1 MMKIKIIFSYDG
13 SAFLGSATQPH
24 KKGVQDALS
33 EALSHLGIFS
43 PLLMASRTDKGV
55 HASYAVASV
64 ECGDHFVNL
73 EYLQKQLN
81 KFSHPFIHIK
91 KIEKVKDDFEVRFD
105 VKSRE
110 YRYIFS
116 HSSYSPFMASYV
128 HFYPKFD
135 LDKANELLGFFV
147 GKKDLKFF
155 CKSGGD
161 NKTTLREI
169 FIARAYAY
177 RDFSIFHFKA
187 NGFLRGQIRL
197 SVASVLKVLEGKM
210 SEKELK
216 EQIEAKKQY
225 NHFLAPPNG
234 LYLSRICY

>member
-1 MMKIKIIFSYDG
+1 MKLKFIFSYDG
-13 SAFLGSATQPH
+13 SAFWGSATQPH
-24 KKGVQDALS
+24 QKSVQDSLQKAL
-33 EALSHLGIFS
+33 AHLGIFS

-55 HASYAVASV
+55 HASFAVGSA
-64 ECGDHFVNL
+64 ECGEHFKDL
-73 EYLQKQLN
+73 AYLQKQVN

-91 KIEKVKDDFEVRFD
+91 KIEKVRADFEVRFD

-116 HSSYSPFMASYV
+116 HSSYNPFMANYV
-128 HFYPKFD
+128 YFYPKFD
-135 LDKANELLGFFV
+135 LIRANKLLKLFV
-147 GKKDLKFF
+147 GKKDFKFF

-169 FIARAYAY
+169 FTAKAYAY
-177 RDFSIFHFKA
+177 KDFSIFHFKA

-197 SVASVLKVLEGKM
+197 SVASILKVLEGKM

-216 EQIEAKKQY
+216 EQIAAKKRH
-225 NHFLAPPNG
+225 NHFLAPANG
-234 LYLSRICY
+234 LYLSRIHY

>member
-1 MMKIKIIFSYDG
+1 MKIKLIFSYDG

-24 KKGVQDALS
+24 KKGVQDALRK
-33 EALSHLGIFS
+33 ALSHLGIFS
-43 PLLMASRTDKGV
+43 PILMASRTDKGV

-64 ECGDHFVNL
+64 ECGEYFTNL
-73 EYLQKQLN
+73 EYLKKQLN

-91 KIEKVKDDFEVRFD
+91 KIEKVKNDFEVRFD

-116 HSSYSPFMASYV
+116 HAPYNPFMTSYV
-128 HFYPKFD
+128 YFYPKFD
-135 LDKANELLGFFV
+135 IAKANKLLSFFI

-155 CKSGGD
+155 CKSGGN
-161 NKTTLREI
+161 NKTAIREI
-169 FIARAYAY
+169 FLAKAYVY
-177 RDFSIFHFKA
+177 KEYSIFRFKA

-210 SEKELK
+210 SEKELR

-225 NHFLAPPNG
+225 NRFLAPPNG
-234 LYLSRICY
+234 LYLSRIHY

>member
-1 MMKIKIIFSYDG
+1 MKIKLIFSYDG

-24 KKGVQDALS
+24 QKGVQDALQK
-33 EALSHLGIFS
+33 ALAHLGIFS

-55 HASYAVASV
+55 HASFAVASV
-64 ECGDHFVNL
+64 ECGDHFINL

-116 HSSYSPFMASYV
+116 HASYSPFMTPYV
-128 HFYPKFD
+128 YFYPQFD
-135 LDKANELLGFFV
+135 LNRANELLSLFI
-147 GKKDLKFF
+147 GKKDFKFF

-169 FIARAYAY
+169 FLVKAYAY
-177 RDFSIFHFKA
+177 KNFSIFRFKA

-216 EQIEAKKQY
+216 EQIDAKKQY
-225 NHFLAPPNG
+225 NHFLAPPQG
-234 LYLSRICY
+234 LYLSRINYK